1 MLLGHFRITLIHLQ
15 NITIALLFLIY
26 LSCKIQTEKEEP
38 GTYQDLIKALQNLL
52 NVRVLNLNNNQ
63 LTVLP
68 LFLRIVPIEK
78 TFIT

>member
-1 MLLGHFRITLIHLQ
+1 M
-15 NITIALLFLIY
+15 
-26 LSCKIQTEKEEP
+26 IQTEKEEP